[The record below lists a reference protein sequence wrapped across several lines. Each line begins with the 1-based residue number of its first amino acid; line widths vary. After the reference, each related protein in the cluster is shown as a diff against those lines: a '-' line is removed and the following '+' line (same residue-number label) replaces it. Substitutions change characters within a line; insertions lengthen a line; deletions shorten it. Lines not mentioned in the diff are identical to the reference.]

1 MNINEENQKIL
12 VQEMELIK
20 ADILQVYNASG
31 KKASGEFERGLEI
44 EYGADKA
51 ILKGYEYLAGRRA
64 GKQPPIQ
71 AIEKW
76 LNAKGIKPLEDKM
89 KVSTLAYL
97 IARKI
102 AREGTKKESQL
113 LIYKQVVTPERID
126 EIINKITQINV
137 SLFVWELNEMLSTLD
152 QNNND

>member
-31 KKASGEFERGLEI
+31 KKVSGEFERGLEI
-44 EYGADKA
+44 EYGADTAK
-51 ILKGYEYLAGRRA
+51 LKGYEYLAGRRA

-76 LNAKGIKPLEDKM
+76 LNAKGITPIESSM
-89 KVSTLAYL
+89 TVSTLAYL

-102 AREGTKKESQL
+102 AKEGTKKESQL

-126 EIINKITQINV
+126 SIIQKITQINV
-137 SLFVWELNEMLSTLD
+137 TTFIWELNEMLSSLD
-152 QNNND
+152 QNSND